1 MLNQSNLSLTV
12 QTPEYGAVKM
22 PVVMLS
28 PAPPTAPPPA
38 QSRMSDIVNDK
49 VIKIMSLV
57 SKLTKSFS
65 GMEKATQNSETEGQE
80 RFRVEPMGQ

>member
-28 PAPPTAPPPA
+28 PAPPPVLEW
-38 QSRMSDIVNDK
+38 SR
-49 VIKIMSLV
+49 V
-57 SKLTKSFS
+57 SYVMLLWS
-65 GMEKATQNSETEGQE
+65 
-80 RFRVEPMGQ
+80 R